1 MQNKNDKR
9 TKKDK
14 LVKHKAIASIVT
26 PLGEGG
32 IGKIIVS
39 GSNAFTIVNKI
50 FEGKGIADLQN
61 AANQKLYYGY
71 INDKGQRLDE
81 VILHIIK
88 KEGSCTG
95 EDIVEINC
103 HGGIR
108 VVMRIYECLQSSG
121 AEGFPWD
128 ALLQRSFE
136 NNKMDFVQKEA
147 LQAIVQANTKLGVKV
162 LLDQHAGA
170 LSSALRQGLEIIE
183 GIERAFLKES
193 WYHGAIIH
201 TDQYKGE
208 EKSLI
213 LNLAREG
220 REVLLD
226 EQKILSS
233 LENHIR
239 CLLKTASLGMA
250 LTTPQV
256 LVILGKPN
264 VGKSTIINAILGEE
278 RMLVHHEP
286 GTTRDY
292 VSELISVH
300 GVPFEIVDTAG
311 IRDTEDILESMGIE
325 MALEQLQHADK
336 VMVVFDNSRSFDQ
349 EDAEILSALSS
360 WSTKKNSD
368 DLHQN
373 VNTYKIVPVVNK
385 CDLTARLD
393 RKKIESEV
401 TQPLCSLSAKNR
413 DKLEDLKERLVGELD
428 TTYKPMRPIVFTR
441 RQYCLLAKADVVV
454 KQVKSYLN
462 TGDKTCMISGLIDE
476 LKKIFIACL
485 EGHRYD

>member
-1 MQNKNDKR
+1 MQNKHDKR

-14 LVKHKAIASIVT
+14 LVKHKTIASIVT

-32 IGKIIVS
+32 IGKIMVS
-39 GSNAFTIVNKI
+39 GPNAFTIVNKI
-50 FEGKGIADLQN
+50 FAGKGIADLQN
-61 AANQKLYYGY
+61 AVNQKLYYGY
-71 INDKGQRLDE
+71 IHDKGQRLDE
-81 VILHIIK
+81 VILHIIR
-88 KEGSCTG
+88 KEDSFTG

-121 AEGFPWD
+121 AKGVPWE
-128 ALLQRSFE
+128 ALLQQSFE

-147 LQAIVQANTKLGVKV
+147 FQTIVQAHTKLGVKV

-183 GIERAFLKES
+183 GIERAFHKES
-193 WYHGAIIH
+193 WYHGAVIH
-201 TDQYKGE
+201 TDQHEGE

-220 REVLLD
+220 REALLD
-226 EQKILSS
+226 EQEILSS

-239 CLLKTASLGMA
+239 CLLETASLGTA

-264 VGKSTIINAILGEE
+264 VGKSTLINAILGEE

-292 VSELISVH
+292 VSELISVY

-311 IRDTEDILESMGIE
+311 IRDTEDTLESMGIE
-325 MALEQLQHADK
+325 MALEQLQRADK
-336 VMVVFDNSRSFDQ
+336 VMAVFDNSKPFDQ

-360 WSTKKNSD
+360 WSMKKSSD

-373 VNTYKIVPVVNK
+373 VNTYKIVPVINK
-385 CDLTARLD
+385 CDLTVRLD
-393 RKKIESEV
+393 RKKIESAV
-401 TQPLCSLSAKNR
+401 TQPLCSISARNR
-413 DKLEDLKERLVGELD
+413 EGLEDVKERLVGELG

-441 RQYCLLAKADVVV
+441 RQYCLLVKADVVV
-454 KQVKSYLN
+454 KQVKSYLS

-476 LKKIFIACL
+476 LKKIFTACL